1 MISTCYRASRC
12 STRRTR
18 PSSAVLACAVA
29 AAGVAVL
36 VGARYGRDLQMAARA
51 ARQHTAGERDQHREP
66 LSADWILQQMLDLP
80 ISTWSYDWEPAEIVR
95 CGVMAQT
102 FHRAYGFGSTD
113 KRIPTESALGVLM
126 VCVQVLA
133 RRLTSA
139 EQEIAA
145 LRAPGSEHQPPAE
158 DHAAAGV

>member
-1 MISTCYRASRC
+1 
-12 STRRTR
+12 
-18 PSSAVLACAVA
+18 
-29 AAGVAVL
+29 
-36 VGARYGRDLQMAARA
+36 
-51 ARQHTAGERDQHREP
+51 
-66 LSADWILQQMLDLP
+66 MLDLP

-95 CGVMAQT
+95 CGVMAQA

-113 KRIPTESALGVLM
+113 QRIPTESALGVLM

-133 RRLTSA
+133 RRLTRA